1 MADPISWF
9 LLEPGHALVTSDGKE
24 LGKVEQVLGDKTADI
39 FDGVTVATGVLGKAP
54 YVPAE
59 LIASIDTAAVHL
71 SVSAADAAE
80 LDEFT
85 PPGAVAEEL

>member
-39 FDGVTVATGVLGKAP
+39 FDGITVATGVVGKAT

-59 LIASIDTAAVHL
+59 LIASIDTEAVHL
-71 SVSAADAAE
+71 SVPAERTDE
-80 LDEFT
+80 LDEYT

>member
-1 MADPISWF
+1 MPDPISW
-9 LLEPGHALVTSDGKE
+9 LVLEPGHALVTSDGKE

-39 FDGVTVATGVLGKAP
+39 FDGVSVATGVVGKAT